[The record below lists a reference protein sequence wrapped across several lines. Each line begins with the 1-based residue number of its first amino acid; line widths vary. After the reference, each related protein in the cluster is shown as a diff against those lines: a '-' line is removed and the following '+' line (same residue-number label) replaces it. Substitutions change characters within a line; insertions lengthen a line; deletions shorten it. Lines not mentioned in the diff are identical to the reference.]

1 MIGAKGTMIERS
13 SMASLLTK
21 LCGLKLQNPLIMAS
35 GILGETGASLR
46 RVAEWGAGAVTTKS
60 IGMEPRT
67 GNINPTVVELDY
79 GLLNAMNLP
88 NPGINAFISELNL
101 AIESG
106 VPVIGSIFG
115 KDARDFSQ
123 LARKMSKCGVVAI
136 ELNLSCP
143 HAKGF
148 GAELGNNPQMILEI
162 TSAVRNE
169 VTLPVFVKLT
179 PNTSDIVA
187 LAAAAVSGGC
197 DAVVAINTV
206 KGMALSPEMGTP
218 ILSAK
223 IGGYSG
229 PAIKP
234 IGLRCVFEIA
244 QASLGIPIIGVGGIT
259 TGRDVIEYIMA
270 GAEAVQVG
278 TAISYF
284 GEATFKKLIDET
296 LVFMQANGYESLDQ
310 VRGMALKSSNR

>member
-1 MIGAKGTMIERS
+1 MRAKETMVERCA
-13 SMASLLTK
+13 MASLLTE
-21 LCGLKLQNPLIMAS
+21 LCSLRLQNPLILAS
-35 GILGETGASLR
+35 GILGETGASLK
-46 RVAEWGAGAVTTKS
+46 RVTEWGAGAVTTKS
-60 IGMEPRT
+60 IGMEPRP
-67 GNINPTVVELDY
+67 GNDNPIVVELDY
-79 GLLNAMNLP
+79 GLLNAMSLP
-88 NPGINAFISELNL
+88 NPGIDTFIAELHLVIDSE
-101 AIESG
+101 

-115 KDARDFSQ
+115 KDTREFSQ
-123 LARKMSKCGVVAI
+123 LARKMSECGVTAI

-148 GAELGNNPQMILEI
+148 GAELGNNPEMVLEI

-206 KGMALSPEMGTP
+206 KGMAINPEIGAP

-223 IGGYSG
+223 TGGYSG

-234 IGLRCVFEIA
+234 IGLHCVFEIA
-244 QASLGIPIIGVGGIT
+244 QASLGVPIIGVGGIT
-259 TGRDVIEYIMA
+259 TGRDVIEYLMA
-270 GAEAVQVG
+270 GAQAVQVG

-284 GEATFKKLIDET
+284 GEATFKKLVDEV
-296 LVFMQANGYESLDQ
+296 LEFMQVNGYETLDQ
-310 VRGMALKSSNR
+310 VRGMALK